1 VRLCGAYHLGDTE
14 AVSEVVKWV
23 VTVILL
29 HGQLQR
35 ETQHMI
41 QSDVII
47 TTWEKREQH
56 FILMVAE

>member
-1 VRLCGAYHLGDTE
+1 MCGKYHLGDTE
-14 AVSEVVKWV
+14 AVPKVVKWV
-23 VTVILL
+23 VTVVLL

-47 TTWEKREQH
+47 AAWEKREQL
-56 FILMVAE
+56 F